1 MFWSILFFSSILAIQ
16 IQTHMRSP
24 KLVIL
29 LLCSLMSLLS
39 MAQPSQGDSIASSS
53 GQQGQFIAKME
64 IQDPAPVLFKG
75 DTLFLIKY
83 SPREFSVSFRANQI
97 SQELELISKLYK
109 PGIDSIYMKK
119 EDQFISIMYNEKVVF
134 VVTEKDAQAHDSPL
148 STLAETQFNKFKEA
162 MEKNMGY
169 NLSVTDWLIRIG
181 YFLISLVVLLALLW
195 VIRWSFR
202 KLDHYLSKFEK
213 KFLKNKK
220 NIFKYFI
227 PKDTTN
233 IFVFLSNVAR
243 LLTIAFVLLTYLPF
257 MFSFFPWAEEIV
269 NEFYGHLARPIK
281 FVFFG
286 FINFLPNLIFIVVII
301 LVTRYF
307 IRILRDIADDIE
319 SEKFIIS
326 GFPKE
331 WARTTQKMISLLIW
345 AFALVLLYP
354 HLPGA
359 SSPAFKGVSIFIGAL
374 ISFGSTSAIANIVAG
389 IVITYMSPYKIGDRI
404 KIHDTVGDVIE
415 RTMLV
420 TKIRTPKNEEVTI
433 PNANVISG
441 HMINYSANIE
451 NSGLLL
457 HTSVTIGYDVPWAK
471 VDQLLREAAQKSI
484 HIEAEPAPFVLQ
496 TSLDD
501 NYVSYEINAYT
512 KEVKL
517 MPSIYSDIHRNILD
531 AFNEAG
537 VEILSPQYIAARD
550 GNLSTVPG
558 KSGPGSKSPIDRI
571 VDHLTGQNQK
581 IKIRKDDGPVKGSK
595 EG

>member
-1 MFWSILFFSSILAIQ
+1 
-16 IQTHMRSP
+16 MRSP

-29 LLCSLMSLLS
+29 LLCFLISLLS
-39 MAQPSQGDSIASSS
+39 KAQQDQNDTIASLPNPSD
-53 GQQGQFIAKME
+53 QFADKKE
-64 IQDPAPVLFKG
+64 IQEVAPVLFEG

-83 SPREFSVSFRANQI
+83 APREFSVSFRADQI
-97 SQELELISKLYK
+97 SQQLELISKVYN
-109 PGIDSIYMKK
+109 PVIDSIYAKK
-119 EDQFISIMYNEKVVF
+119 EEGFISVMYNDKVAF
-134 VVTEKDAQAHDSPL
+134 VVTENDAKAHNL
-148 STLAETQFNKFKEA
+148 SLSALAETELNSFKKA
-162 MEKNMGY
+162 MEVHIGY
-169 NLSVTDWLIRIG
+169 NLSITDWFIRIG
-181 YFLISLVVLLALLW
+181 YFLISLVVLLGLLW
-195 VIRWSFR
+195 LVRWSFR
-202 KLDHYLSKFEK
+202 KLNQYLSKFEK
-213 KFLKNKK
+213 RFLKNTK

-233 IFVFLSNVAR
+233 IFVFLSNVGR
-243 LLTIAFVLLTYLPF
+243 IIAIVFVLVAYMPF
-257 MFSFFPWAEEIV
+257 MFSFFPWAEGIV
-269 NEFYGHLARPIK
+269 NAFYGHLASPIK
-281 FVFFG
+281 FVFYG
-286 FINFLPNLIFIVVII
+286 FINFLPNLIFITVII
-301 LVTRYF
+301 IVTRYF
-307 IRILRDIADDIE
+307 IRILRDIVDDIE
-319 SEKFIIS
+319 AEKFIIS

-331 WARTTQKMISLLIW
+331 WARTTQKIISLLIW

-359 SSPAFKGVSIFIGAL
+359 TSPAFKGVSIFIGAL

-404 KIHDTVGDVIE
+404 KIDNTIGDVIE
-415 RTMLV
+415 RTLLV

-457 HTSVTIGYDVPWAK
+457 HTSVTIGYDVPWVQ
-471 VDQLLREAAQKSI
+471 VDKLLREAAQKSM
-484 HIEAEPAPFVLQ
+484 HIEAQPPPFVLQ

-501 NYVSYEINAYT
+501 NYVSYEVNAYT
-512 KEVKL
+512 KEVKQ
-517 MPSIYSDIHRNILD
+517 MPAIYSDIHRNILD

-550 GNLSTVPG
+550 GNLSTVPS
-558 KSGPGSKSPIDRI
+558 KLTPESKSPVERI

-581 IKIRKDDGPVKGSK
+581 IKIKKDDGHGIKDSN